1 VTQAGNIAM
10 TNASL
15 EREIVAYEGIA
26 SQLREQH
33 GSGWVLMVHEQFVK
47 MFTDFSEA
55 ARYAD
60 SHHRGEQVLIR
71 HTEGVVDSAPFLA
84 VCR

>member
-1 VTQAGNIAM
+1 M
-10 TNASL
+10 
-15 EREIVAYEGIA
+15 
-26 SQLREQH
+26 
-33 GSGWVLMVHEQFVK
+33 LMVHEQFVK